1 MLTALSIRDIVLVDA
16 LDLDVRDGLTVLT
29 GETGAGKSIILDAL
43 GLALGARGDAGLVRA
58 GAKQA
63 SATAVFTAPD
73 DAALLELIGE
83 KGFDVAPGE
92 DLILRRVVGS
102 DGRSRAFVNDQ
113 PAGVTALREIGQALV
128 EVHGQH
134 ETVGLLD
141 WKTHRALLDNYGGLQ
156 PQLSGVAAAS
166 ERLKIADRDV
176 ADLIAAAADAAA
188 HAEELTHNLAD
199 LDELDPR
206 PDEETEL
213 AGERAVLGA
222 AEKAMGDLTDARASL
237 GGDKLSRN
245 LAAALRAVE
254 HARTRAGQSGVEADH
269 PLMQKLGAAA
279 EAIDRTL
286 VEAEE
291 ALACVDAAAG
301 AFDFEPGRLDKT
313 EERLFALRAAARKL
327 NTSVELLPVLRE
339 RFREQLRMIES
350 GADAI
355 AEAERRAAEAREGYD
370 LAATLLTSAREA
382 AAERLT
388 TSVMEELGPL
398 KLERA
403 RFRVAFE
410 PVADGRRGP
419 LGVETVRF
427 EIATNA
433 GTPFGPLDAIASGG
447 ELARFA
453 LAMKAALAG
462 REDQRQPVMIFDEV
476 DQGVGG
482 AVAEA
487 VGTRLERLSR
497 GAQVLVVTHSPQV
510 AARGHAHWKVR
521 KADAGGMTTTTVDT
535 LDDDQRRE
543 EIARMLSGA
552 TVTDEARA
560 AARAL
565 IGA

>member
-16 LDLDVRDGLTVLT
+16 LDLEVDGGLTVLT

-43 GLALGARGDAGLVRA
+43 GLALGARADAGLVRA
-58 GAKQA
+58 GARQA
-63 SATAVFTAPD
+63 SATAVFAAPD
-73 DAALLELIGE
+73 DPDLIDLISE
-83 KGFDVAPGE
+83 KGFEVAPGE
-92 DLILRRVVGS
+92 ELILRRTLTA

-113 PAGVTALREIGQALV
+113 PAGVAALREIGQALV

-141 WKTHRALLDNYGGLQ
+141 WKTHRALLDAYGGLQ
-156 PQLSGVAAAS
+156 PQLEGVAQAA
-166 ERLKIADRDV
+166 ERLKAAEQKV
-176 ADLIAAAADAAA
+176 AALKAEAADAAA
-188 HAEELTHNLAD
+188 RAGELADNLAD
-199 LDELDPR
+199 LDALDPQ

-213 AGERAVLGA
+213 AGERAILGA
-222 AEKAMGDLTDARASL
+222 AEKAIADLSDARAQL
-237 GGDKLSRN
+237 GGDKLARN

-254 HARTRAGQSGVEADH
+254 HARQRAGQAGAEPDH
-269 PLMQKLGAAA
+269 PILQRLSAAA

-286 VEAEE
+286 VEAQE
-291 ALACVDAAAG
+291 AIAAVDAAAD
-301 AFDFEPGRLDKT
+301 AFDFEPGRLDKA

-327 NTSVELLPVLRE
+327 NTSVELLPVLRV
-339 RFREQLRMIES
+339 RFREQLRLIED
-350 GADAI
+350 G
-355 AEAERRAAEAREGYD
+355 AEAITAAERAAAAAREGWD
-370 LAATLLTSAREA
+370 LAAALLTSAREA

-388 TSVMEELGPL
+388 AAVMEELGPL

-410 PVADGRRGP
+410 PVAGGRRGA
-419 LGVETVRF
+419 LGAETVRF

-433 GTPFGPLDAIASGG
+433 GTAFGPLDAIASGG

-462 REDQRQPVMIFDEV
+462 RENQRQPVMIFDEV

-487 VGTRLERLSR
+487 VGTRLQRLSR

-521 KADAGGMTTTTVDT
+521 KSDAGGLTTTTVDA
-535 LDDDQRRE
+535 LDEAQRLE

-552 TVTDEARA
+552 TITDEARA

-565 IGA
+565 IG

>member
-16 LDLDVRDGLTVLT
+16 LDLEVEDGLTVLT

-43 GLALGARGDAGLVRA
+43 GLALGARADTGLVRA

-73 DAALLELIGE
+73 DPALIQMIADR
-83 KGFDVAPGE
+83 GFDVAPGE
-92 DLILRRVVGS
+92 ELILRRTLTA

-141 WKTHRALLDNYGGLQ
+141 WKTHRASLDTYGGLQ
-156 PQLSGVAAAS
+156 PQLGGVAEAAD
-166 ERLKIADRDV
+166 RLKVADRTV
-176 ADLIAAAADAAA
+176 ADLRAAAADAASRA
-188 HAEELTHNLAD
+188 GELTQSLTE

-213 AGERAVLGA
+213 AGERAILGA
-222 AEKAMGDLTDARASL
+222 AEKAIGDLADARASL
-237 GGDKLSRN
+237 GGDKLSQK
-245 LAAALRAVE
+245 LASALRAVE
-254 HARTRAGQSGVEADH
+254 HARQRAGQAGAEADH
-269 PLMQKLGAAA
+269 PLLQKLTAAA

-291 ALACVDAAAG
+291 AIACVDAAAN
-301 AFDFEPGRLDKT
+301 AFDFEPGRLDKA

-327 NTSVELLPVLRE
+327 NTSVESLPVLRV
-339 RFREQLRMIES
+339 RFREQLRLIED
-350 GADAI
+350 G
-355 AEAERRAAEAREGYD
+355 AEAITAAERAAAVAREDYD
-370 LAATLLTSAREA
+370 VAATLLTSVREA
-382 AAERLT
+382 AADRLT
-388 TSVMEELGPL
+388 TAVMSELSPL
-398 KLERA
+398 KLDRA

-410 PVADGRRGP
+410 PVTERRRGP
-419 LGVETVRF
+419 MGVETTRF

-433 GTPFGPLDAIASGG
+433 GATYGPLDAIASGG
-447 ELARFA
+447 ELARFS

-462 REDQRQPVMIFDEV
+462 RENQRQPVMIFDEV

-487 VGTRLERLSR
+487 VGTRLQRLSH

-521 KADAGGMTTTTVDT
+521 KADVDGLTTTTVDA
-535 LDDDQRRE
+535 LDEGARRE

-552 TVTDEARA
+552 TITDEARA
-560 AARAL
+560 AAGAL
-565 IGA
+565 IG

>member
-16 LDLDVRDGLTVLT
+16 LDLEVESGLTVLT

-43 GLALGARGDAGLVRA
+43 GLALGARADAGLVRA

-63 SATAVFTAPD
+63 SATAVFAAPD
-73 DAALLELIGE
+73 DPALIELISD
-83 KGFDVAPGE
+83 KGFEVAPGE
-92 DLILRRVVGS
+92 ELILRRTLTA

-113 PAGVTALREIGQALV
+113 PAGVAALREIGQALV

-141 WKTHRALLDNYGGLQ
+141 WKTHRALLDAYGGLQ
-156 PQLSGVAAAS
+156 PQLDGVARAA
-166 ERLKIADRDV
+166 ERLKAAEQTV
-176 ADLIAAAADAAA
+176 ATLRAEAADAAA
-188 HAEELTHNLAD
+188 RAGELADNLAD
-199 LDELDPR
+199 LDALDPQ

-213 AGERAVLGA
+213 AGERAILGA
-222 AEKAMGDLTDARASL
+222 AEKAIADLSDARAQL
-237 GGDKLSRN
+237 GGDKLARN

-254 HARTRAGQSGVEADH
+254 HARQRAGQAGAEPDH
-269 PLMQKLGAAA
+269 PILQRLAAAA

-286 VEAEE
+286 VEAQE
-291 ALACVDAAAG
+291 AIAAVDAAAA
-301 AFDFEPGRLDKT
+301 AFDFEPGRLDKA

-327 NTSVELLPVLRE
+327 NTSVELLPVLRV
-339 RFREQLRMIES
+339 RFREQLRLIED
-350 GADAI
+350 G
-355 AEAERRAAEAREGYD
+355 AEAITAAERAAAAAREAYD
-370 LAATLLTSAREA
+370 MAATLLTSAREA

-388 TSVMEELGPL
+388 AAVMEELGPL

-410 PVADGRRGP
+410 PVAEGRRGP
-419 LGVETVRF
+419 LGAETVRF

-433 GTPFGPLDAIASGG
+433 GTAFGPLDAIASGG

-487 VGTRLERLSR
+487 VGTRLQKLSR
-497 GAQVLVVTHSPQV
+497 GGQVLVVTHSPQV

-521 KADAGGMTTTTVDT
+521 KSDAGGLTTTTVDA
-535 LDDDQRRE
+535 LDEAQRLE

-552 TVTDEARA
+552 VITDEARA

-565 IGA
+565 VG

>member
-1 MLTALSIRDIVLVDA
+1 MLTALSMRDIVLVEA
-16 LDLDVRDGLTVLT
+16 LDLDVATGLTVLT

-43 GLALGARGDAGLVRA
+43 GLALGARSDAGLVRS

-63 SATAVFTAPD
+63 SATAVFSAPD
-73 DAALLELIGE
+73 DPALIELISE
-83 KGFDVAPGE
+83 RGFDVTPGE
-92 DLILRRVVGS
+92 DLILRRTVAA
-102 DGRSRAFVNDQ
+102 DGRSRAFINDQ

-141 WKTHRALLDNYGGLQ
+141 WKTHRALLDTYGGLQ
-156 PQLSGVAAAS
+156 PQLLGVASAA
-166 ERLKIADRDV
+166 EKLKAADRAV
-176 ADLIAAAADAAA
+176 ADLKASAAEAAA
-188 HAEELTHNLAD
+188 HAEELTQNLAD
-199 LDELDPR
+199 LDALDPR

-222 AEKAMGDLTDARASL
+222 SEKAVADLADARTSL

-254 HARTRAGQSGVEADH
+254 HARQRAAQSGVEADH
-269 PLMQKLGAAA
+269 PLIEKLTAAA

-291 ALACVDAAAG
+291 ALACVDAAAN

-327 NTSVELLPVLRE
+327 NASVELLPVLRE
-339 RFREQLRMIES
+339 RFREQLRMIEN

-355 AEAERRAAEAREGYD
+355 AAAERAADAARERYD

-382 AAERLT
+382 AADRLVA
-388 TSVMEELGPL
+388 SVMQELGPL

-403 RFRVAFE
+403 RFRVSFE

-433 GTPFGPLDAIASGG
+433 GTDFGPLDSVASGG

-487 VGTRLERLSR
+487 VGQRLQRLSQ

-510 AARGHAHWKVR
+510 AARGHAHWKVM
-521 KADAGGMTTTTVDT
+521 KADQAGTTVTSVVD
-535 LDDDQRRE
+535 LDADERRE
-543 EIARMLSGA
+543 EIARMLSGSRI
-552 TVTDEARA
+552 TDEARA
-560 AARAL
+560 AADVLLA
-565 IGA
+565 

>member
-156 PQLSGVAAAS
+156 PQLSGVHAAS
-166 ERLKIADRDV
+166 ERLKIADREV

-410 PVADGRRGP
+410 PVSDGRRGP

>member
-1 MLTALSIRDIVLVDA
+1 VLTALSIRDIVLVDV

-73 DAALLELIGE
+73 DPALIALIADR
-83 KGFDVAPGE
+83 GFDVTPGE
-92 DLILRRVVGS
+92 ELILRRIVAA

-113 PAGVTALREIGQALV
+113 PAGVAALREIGQALV

-156 PQLSGVAAAS
+156 PQLDAVAAAADALKTA
-166 ERLKIADRDV
+166 ERRV
-176 ADLIAAAADAAA
+176 ADLKAAAADAAA
-188 HAEELTHNLAD
+188 HAEELTLNLAD
-199 LDELDPR
+199 LDALDPR
-206 PDEETEL
+206 ADEETEL
-213 AGERAVLGA
+213 AGERALLGA
-222 AEKAMGDLTDARASL
+222 AEKAMADLTDARASL

-245 LAAALRAVE
+245 LSAALRAVE
-254 HARTRAGQSGVEADH
+254 HARTRATQSGAEGDH
-269 PLMQKLGAAA
+269 PLLVKLTAAA

-291 ALACVDAAAG
+291 ALACVDAAAN
-301 AFDFEPGRLDKT
+301 AFDVEPGRLDKT

-327 NTSVELLPVLRE
+327 NTSVEMLPVLRE
-339 RFREQLRMIES
+339 RFREQLRLIED

-355 AEAERRAAEAREGYD
+355 TAAEREASAAREAYD
-370 LAATLLTSAREA
+370 LAATFLTSAREA

-388 TSVMEELGPL
+388 AAVMGELGPL

-433 GTPFGPLDAIASGG
+433 GTAFGPLDAIASGG

-487 VGTRLERLSR
+487 VGTRLQRLSQ

-521 KADAGGMTTTTVDT
+521 KSDHNGLTATTVDT
-535 LDDDQRRE
+535 LDEDQRLE

-552 TVTDEARA
+552 TITDEARG

-565 IGA
+565 IG

>member
-73 DAALLELIGE
+73 DAALLDLIGE

-141 WKTHRALLDNYGGLQ
+141 WKTHRTLLDNYGGLQ
-156 PQLSGVAAAS
+156 PQLAGVAVAS
-166 ERLKIADRDV
+166 ERLKTAEREV
-176 ADLIAAAADAAA
+176 SDLIAAAADAAA
-188 HAEELTHNLAD
+188 HAEELTNNLAD

-269 PLMQKLGAAA
+269 PLMQKLTAAA

-327 NTSVELLPVLRE
+327 NASVELLPVLRE

-388 TSVMEELGPL
+388 TSVMAELGPL

-521 KADAGGMTTTTVDT
+521 KADAGGMTTTTVDA

-565 IGA
+565 IG

>member
-1 MLTALSIRDIVLVDA
+1 MLTRLSIRDVVLVDA
-16 LDLDVRDGLTVLT
+16 LDLDVEPGLTVLT

-43 GLALGARGDAGLVRA
+43 GLALGGRGEAGLVRA

-63 SATAVFTAPD
+63 VATAVFEAPD
-73 DAALLELIGE
+73 DPDLLALIED
-83 KGFDVAPGE
+83 KGFDAQPGE
-92 DLILRRVVGS
+92 ALILRRVLS
-102 DGRSRAFVNDQ
+102 ADGRSRAYVNDQ
-113 PAGVTALREIGQALV
+113 PAGVAALREIGARLV

-141 WKTHRALLDNYGGLQ
+141 WKTHRALLDGYGSLS
-156 PQLSGVAAAS
+156 PQLGGVARAHETLKAA
-166 ERLKIADRDV
+166 EAKLDTLK
-176 ADLIAAAADAAA
+176 AAAADAAA
-188 HAEELTHNLAD
+188 RAEEITQNLVE
-199 LDELDPR
+199 LDDLDPR
-206 PDEETEL
+206 EDEETEL

-222 AEKAMGDLTDARASL
+222 AEKAMADLADARAQL
-237 GGDKLSRN
+237 GGDKLSQR

-254 HARTRAGQSGVEADH
+254 HARQRATQAGVGDDH
-269 PLMQKLGAAA
+269 PVQVRLLSAA

-286 VEAEE
+286 VEATE
-291 ALACVDAAAG
+291 AIAEVDAAAS
-301 AFDFEPGRLDKT
+301 AFDFEPGRLDKA

-327 NTSVELLPVLRE
+327 NTTVHALPALRVAL
-339 RFREQLRMIES
+339 REQLRLIED
-350 GADAI
+350 G
-355 AEAERRAAEAREGYD
+355 AEALTVAGREAAAAREAYD
-370 LAATLLTSAREA
+370 VAATLLTSAREA
-382 AAERLT
+382 AAERLERA
-388 TSVMEELGPL
+388 VAEELGPL

-403 RFRVAFE
+403 RFRVALE
-410 PVADGRRGP
+410 PVAEGRRGP
-419 LGVETVRF
+419 LGVETARF

-433 GTPFGPLDAIASGG
+433 GSPFGPLDAIASGG

-487 VGTRLERLSR
+487 VGQRLKRLST

-521 KADAGGMTTTTVDT
+521 KADANGQTTTTVDV
-535 LDDDQRRE
+535 LSDAERHE

-552 TVTDEARA
+552 VITDEARG

-565 IGA
+565 IG